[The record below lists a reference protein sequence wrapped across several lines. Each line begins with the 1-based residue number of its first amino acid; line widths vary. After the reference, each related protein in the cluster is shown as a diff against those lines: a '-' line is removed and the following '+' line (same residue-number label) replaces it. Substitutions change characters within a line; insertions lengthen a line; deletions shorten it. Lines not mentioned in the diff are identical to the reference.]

1 MPWKIFP
8 SFLPHN
14 TRNLASWIFVCHQN
28 FTVLFTPFKYNSM
41 LQIKQVYFKRLLLK
55 CIYNQINC
63 MFIVVCDLGVSGLF
77 WPKNLYKKI
86 DKIHEDFELYHIFIC
101 PKTSQ
106 YLPFIYCWH
115 VLEAF
120 LTLPIRFFKII
131 FIRKNWL
138 YSFFLIFW
146 HAVFSPSCLMP
157 CYMH

>member
-1 MPWKIFP
+1 MIVWQILTMPWKIFP

-77 WPKNLYKKI
+77 WPKNLYKKNWQNSQWFWTI
-86 DKIHEDFELYHIFIC
+86 SYLHMSKNVTIPPIHILLTRTRSISNISNQIF
-101 PKTSQ
+101 
-106 YLPFIYCWH
+106 
-115 VLEAF
+115 
-120 LTLPIRFFKII
+120 
-131 FIRKNWL
+131 
-138 YSFFLIFW
+138 
-146 HAVFSPSCLMP
+146 
-157 CYMH
+157 